1 MTPEQKIITTTLG
14 LLELARRRGN
24 VSRRPF
30 E

>member
-14 LLELARRRGN
+14 LLELARQRGN